1 MNFKRPSLLMAVWI
15 FSTIWLTAQTLPGCL
30 LLVGGGSEDY
40 GEWSDEPYQWAVNQS
55 ENKRV
60 AVITY
65 DHSPSQWIP
74 NYFEHLGAIQAKN
87 FSISSQAVANQQ
99 STYDSLITYDVIFFK
114 GGNQEEY
121 YELYR
126 NTLTEQAVEDVFNSG
141 GVIGGTSAGEM
152 ILSEILF
159 TAQNG
164 TVYPEEAIEDPNNYY
179 MTLADDFLD
188 LMPGMVFDSH
198 VVERARFA
206 RLIGFMGH
214 WKLNHG
220 EDITGIGVDDKT
232 AFCIG
237 KNMKGT
243 AYGTGAVNIYR
254 PAEDNTYAQGG
265 TKLLA
270 SHLLTHQLLH
280 NCSIDLNTFE
290 AEGFETFIQPKYQG
304 ENYRGYI
311 FMSGSDNLNDNLDMI
326 ARFAEAGYRD
336 SVLIVTGNNT
346 ALAQGIQ
353 FQLEENNSRAE
364 IMQANAANGSSA
376 YYAGKAERL
385 TKVVFADNDYENL
398 MEFLTGTE
406 VGTLLYDK
414 LQAGEKTTAFVGGD
428 SRFAGGTV
436 LINYDQEYASYD
448 GLLEFGPGIALL
460 QSMIIMPNTFESSE
474 IRENAA
480 AGVPYGM
487 LLDSLK
493 YGIWLY
499 GASYAEYKT
508 NDDME
513 TTLTAFGEY
522 PMIFMETE
530 GTPGGFSQQS
540 AVNSGEPRDVAGFEL
555 FHTALMDESMTKVL
569 GFASHISPLL
579 TNPRVKISPNPATEF
594 VEVIIDD
601 GAPYQLAVFNASGNE
616 MIRRN
621 VTGVARIDVSSW
633 PSGFYA
639 VEIKRSEDEEIIHHK
654 IIIR

>member
-1 MNFKRPSLLMAVWI
+1 MDYKKQSLMLAIWI
-15 FSTIWLTAQTLPGCL
+15 FSTVWLAAQTLPGSL

-40 GEWSDEPYQWAVNQS
+40 GDWSDEPYQWAVDQS
-55 ENKRV
+55 ANKRV

-65 DHSPSQWIP
+65 DHNPTQWIP

-99 STYDSLITYDVIFFK
+99 STYDSLITYDMIFFK
-114 GGNQEEY
+114 GGDQAEY
-121 YELYR
+121 YDLYK

-179 MTLADDFLD
+179 MTLADDFLN

-237 KNMKGT
+237 KDMKGT

-254 PAEDNTYAQGG
+254 PAENNTYAQGG

-290 AEGFETFIQPKYQG
+290 AEGFETFIQPKFQG
-304 ENYRGYI
+304 ENYGGYI
-311 FMSGSDNLNDNLDMI
+311 IMSGSDNLNDNLDMI
-326 ARFAEAGYRD
+326 ARFAEAGNRD

-364 IMQANAANGSSA
+364 IMQAIAANGSSA

-385 TKVVFADNDYENL
+385 TKIVFAGNDYEDL
-398 MEFLTGTE
+398 MEFLVATE
-406 VGTLLYDK
+406 VGALLHEK

-460 QSMIIMPNTFESSE
+460 QSMIIMPGTFESSK

-487 LLDSLK
+487 LLDSLN
-493 YGIWLY
+493 YGIWLH

-513 TTLTAFGEY
+513 TTLTAFGQY
-522 PMIFMETE
+522 PMIFMENE
-530 GTPGGFSQQS
+530 GTPGGFSRQS

-569 GFASHISPLL
+569 GFASHISPLASSHQI
-579 TNPRVKISPNPATEF
+579 KISPNPATEF
-594 VEVIIDD
+594 VEVSIEDD
-601 GAPYQLAVFNASGNE
+601 APYQLSVVNASGNE
-616 MIRRN
+616 MIRTN
-621 VTGVARIDVSSW
+621 LMKAARIDISSW
-633 PSGFYA
+633 PSGLYA
-639 VEIKRSEDEEIIHHK
+639 VV
-654 IIIR
+654 IRCLQ